1 VLSNHLLTETAF
13 REACFIKDLI
23 DVVKHL
29 AATSSAS
36 TGALPAPPVVTQ
48 DGTSSSPPLT
58 EPVCLSLMK
67 ASTTTNATMGS
78 QPSYSLPAE
87 QASFSGFLF
96 DMDGTIIDS
105 TPAIVK
111 HWHTLVRSSQGCPP
125 SPLTRASIG
134 KDIGVDPETILQ
146 TSHGRRSIDVL
157 KILAPEK
164 ANWECA

>member
-1 VLSNHLLTETAF
+1 
-13 REACFIKDLI
+13 
-23 DVVKHL
+23 
-29 AATSSAS
+29 
-36 TGALPAPPVVTQ
+36 
-48 DGTSSSPPLT
+48 
-58 EPVCLSLMK
+58 MK